1 MGDSR
6 IRLEIRES
14 EAKSILHAINV
25 PKLPFKWGANPYR
38 GCEHDCWYCYARYT
52 HEYLQL
58 PLGMFQHIVFAKT
71 NAPEVLRKELHR
83 PSWKREL
90 VNIGTVTDPYQPAE
104 RKYRLTRRM
113 LKVFLE
119 GRTPVVISTK
129 SRHIVDDLPLLK
141 EFRSSLF
148 LNVVFS
154 VTTMDETLKR
164 KLEPSTCSVKV
175 RFKAIERV
183 AAAGITVG
191 VVMSPVFPYLTDSQE
206 TMRAV
211 VRAAADAGVSYFL
224 ADTLNLR
231 RSARI
236 YFMPYLKDA
245 FPELVPRYE
254 ELYRSDYMPRE
265 KFREIKKMQLELAAT
280 HRIDK
285 YELMRH
291 EPPAE
296 TDTQLTLGLT
306 EH

>member
-1 MGDSR
+1 MTDPK

-14 EAKSILHAINV
+14 EAKSILHPINV

-58 PLGMFQHIVFAKT
+58 PMGMFQHVVFAKI
-71 NAPEVLRKELHR
+71 NAPEILKKELNR

-113 LKVFLE
+113 LHTFLD

-129 SRHIVDDLPLLK
+129 SRHIVDDLPVLK
-141 EFRSSLF
+141 EFASSLF

-154 VTTMDETLKR
+154 VTTMDEPLKR
-164 KLEPSTCSVKV
+164 KLEPATCSVKV
-175 RFKAIERV
+175 RFETIEKV

-191 VVMSPVFPYLTDSQE
+191 IVMSPVFPYLTDSYEVMEQL
-206 TMRAV
+206 A
-211 VRAAADAGVSYFL
+211 RAAANAGVSYFL
-224 ADTLNLR
+224 ADSLNLR

-236 YFMPYLKDA
+236 YFMPYLKEA
-245 FPELVPRYE
+245 FPELVPQYE
-254 ELYRSDYMPRE
+254 ELYRSDYVPRE
-265 KFREIKKMQLELAAT
+265 KLKEIKRMQLELAASYGV
-280 HRIDK
+280 DK
-285 YELMRH
+285 YELMRC
-291 EPPAE
+291 E
-296 TDTQLTLGLT
+296 
-306 EH
+306 